1 MPAAAP
7 RRHVASAVP
16 RAGEPAARSI
26 PFDHVF
32 DFDLTGE
39 LDKTQRTTVTVG
51 VDASFTAVSIG
62 YGVVPELSRVPF
74 GPQPAA
80 PLAVAV
86 PALLAR
92 VQNVPAV
99 FATSVRA
106 LFTPPPPP
114 PSPLAASPQVALQD
128 ITLGDLFPGL
138 QAAIGNAPNVPKDMP
153 ALEAALRNGIRLNPK
168 LARAALANNGRG
180 FLDAS
185 LLRDLFEV
193 VSAPSADVQF
203 LYALFDEGSGRE
215 FQSEPIL
222 NIAGLGAA
230 DGKRPFRYFAQP
242 ITFAPLAKIRLDISQ
257 KSTFRGKLQVCLH
270 GYKLLGGAPATA
282 AQERGRPRRFSR

>member
-1 MPAAAP
+1 MMPAVAP
-7 RRHVASAVP
+7 RHHAAEAP
-16 RAGEPAARSI
+16 RATEPATRSI

-39 LDKTQRTTVTVG
+39 IDKTLRTTVTVG

-62 YGVVPELSRVPF
+62 YGVVPELTRVAF
-74 GPQPAA
+74 GPQPA
-80 PLAVAV
+80 PPILLAI

-92 VQNVPAV
+92 VPGVPAG
-99 FATSVRA
+99 FATSVLA
-106 LFTPPPPP
+106 LLTPPPPP
-114 PSPLAASPQVALQD
+114 SSPLTASPQVALRD

-138 QAAIGNAPNVPKDMP
+138 QNAIGNAPNAPKDMP
-153 ALEAALRNGIRLNPK
+153 ALEAALRNGIRLNPR
-168 LARAALANNGRG
+168 LARAALANDGRG
-180 FLDAS
+180 VLDAS
-185 LLRDLFEV
+185 LLRQVFEV

-242 ITFAPLAKIRLDISQ
+242 ITFAPLATIRLDITQ
-257 KSTFRGKLQVCLH
+257 KSLFRGKLQVCLH
-270 GYKLLGGAPATA
+270 GYKVLGGTPAAP
-282 AQERGRPRRFSR
+282 QRERPRRFSR